1 MTAFWTGTELTQ
13 ASVSTTYSSNSISSH
28 LPWRL
33 LPRDLT
39 LLLFLNFWE
48 SFSTPLRVT
57 LVMPSTSKMSL
68 SEKLLMLWNTLTK
81 NTKVSRLNPTAC
93 KKHLSNNLRKRLNS
107 KLVLREAINSTIL
120 CLLTLRHSE
129 NKPELLRILTS
140 LKSDYF
146 LPFNRTKLIT
156 SFL

>member
-1 MTAFWTGTELTQ
+1 MTAFWTGTELTLV
-13 ASVSTTYSSNSISSH
+13 SVSTTYSSNSTSSH

-33 LPRDLT
+33 LPREQT

-81 NTKVSRLNPTAC
+81 NTKVNRFNPTAC
-93 KKHLSNNLRKRLNS
+93 KKHLSNNLRRRLN
-107 KLVLREAINSTIL
+107 LNLALREAINSTIL
-120 CLLTLRHSE
+120 CLLTLKNSE
-129 NKPELLRILTS
+129 NRPELLKMLTL

-146 LPFNRTKLIT
+146 KHFNRKKLIT